1 MKNVLS
7 VAVIFASLSVAAQ
20 VRTNQNISQ
29 NTIPSQTP
37 FMDASSTLVWNSSTN
52 LGKGLVFP
60 QTDLTK
66 LTTLVATPSGLPT
79 AYPNRLDGMI
89 VYNIATGT
97 SAIGG
102 VSVVPGFYYYENK
115 STSLNGGTWKAIG
128 SNSTIT
134 GAGNL
139 TGTGITVG
147 NGNGAILKNVTLGIA
162 DNAITSAKIANGQV
176 TADDLANGAVTA
188 TKLNAMGATTAGQVL
203 KWNGTAWAPA
213 ADADT
218 NTTYTAG
225 NGIAISGTTISLSTP
240 VRTVMAAY
248 TLAAAD
254 NNGYVYVNSTA
265 PVTVTVPSA
274 LPAGFSCV
282 IVQKGT
288 GQVTIA
294 GGGVTLETARGTKTR
309 QQFSAVGVIK
319 DTGITATITGDAVK

>member
-1 MKNVLS
+1 MKRVYLLMGALAYSVS
-7 VAVIFASLSVAAQ
+7 VAQIKTNNEVAQSAI
-20 VRTNQNISQ
+20 NN
-29 NTIPSQTP
+29 QTP
-37 FMDASSTLVWNSSTN
+37 FLDASSTSTWNNSVN
-52 LGKGLVFP
+52 VGKGLVFP
-60 QTDLTK
+60 RVNLVA
-66 LTTLVATPSGLPT
+66 LTTIVGPSRIGVNAAPT
-79 AYPNRLDGMI
+79 YYDGMV
-89 VYNIATGT
+89 VYNTVAGK
-97 SAIGG
+97 SGIGN
-102 VSVVPGFYYYENK
+102 VDVVPGFYYYENK

-240 VRTVMAAY
+240 IKTVTAAY
-248 TLAAAD
+248 TLAVAD
-254 NNGYVYVNSTA
+254 NNGYIYVNSAT
-265 PVTVTVPSA
+265 PVTVTVPST

-282 IVQKGT
+282 IVQKGA

-294 GGGVTLETARGTKTR
+294 GNGVTLETARGTKTR
-309 QQFSAVGVIK
+309 KQFSAVGVIK
-319 DTGITATITGDAVK
+319 DTGSTATITGDAVN